1 MSATSYING
10 LGFYVPPREVTN
22 ADLEHLVE
30 TSDEWIT
37 ARTGI
42 KVRHHAE
49 KGTPSSDLACEAA
62 KIALR
67 QAGVEPGELTHI
79 LVASCTPDSY
89 CPSTATALGWKL
101 GANTPMAVDLNAACT
116 GFLYSIEM
124 ARALVCANPHAKVL
138 VAAAEV
144 LSSRT
149 NWEDRTT
156 CVLFGDG
163 AGAAVISAEPTDDT
177 PLRIGKLLLRSDGQ
191 YGDLLTILGGG
202 SRTPYTLG
210 ETIREDFFIAMEGR
224 EIFKHAV
231 RNMSAL
237 CQEVLEEAGMSIH
250 DVDLL
255 VPHQAN
261 LRIIEA
267 LGNRLK
273 IDRDKV
279 FSNVQRYGNTSA
291 ASVPIALTECK
302 EGGLIEPGASV
313 LITSFG
319 AGLTWGAG
327 LLHA

>member
-10 LGFYVPPREVTN
+10 LGLYVPPREVTN
-22 ADLEHLVE
+22 ADLEDLVE

-42 KVRHHAE
+42 KVRHLAD
-49 KGTPSSDLACEAA
+49 KGRPASDLAFEAS
-62 KIALR
+62 KVALK

-79 LVASCTPDSY
+79 LVATCTPDSY
-89 CPSTATALGWKL
+89 CPSTASVLGWKL
-101 GANTPMAVDLNAACT
+101 GAKTPMAVDINAACT
-116 GFLYSIEM
+116 GFLYSVEM
-124 ARALVCANPHAKVL
+124 ARSLICANPEAKVL
-138 VAAAEV
+138 VTAAEV

-149 NWEDRTT
+149 NWEDRST

-163 AGAAVISAEPTDDT
+163 AGAAVITAEPTDDT
-177 PLRIGKLLLRSDGQ
+177 PLCIGNLLLRSDGQ

-202 SRTPYTLG
+202 SRSPYTLG
-210 ETIREDFFIAMEGR
+210 EEIRDDFFISMEGR

-237 CQEVLEEAGMSIH
+237 CKEVLDEAGMSI
-250 DVDLL
+250 DNVDLL

-273 IDRDKV
+273 IDREKV
-279 FSNVQRYGNTSA
+279 FANVQKYGNTSA
-291 ASVPIALTECK
+291 ASIPIALTECK
-302 EGGLIEPGASV
+302 EAGLIKPGATV